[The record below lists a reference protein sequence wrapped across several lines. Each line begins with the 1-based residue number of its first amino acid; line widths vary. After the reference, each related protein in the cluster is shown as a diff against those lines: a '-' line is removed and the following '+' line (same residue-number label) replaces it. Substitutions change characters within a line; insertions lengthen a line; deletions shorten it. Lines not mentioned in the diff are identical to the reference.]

1 MHLGGELGLVL
12 LVQLVEG
19 NAVERILAR
28 RVRIALLSANT
39 LKQEDP
45 EEDRYRSGMPE
56 SKTLQL
62 LMSRS
67 CHGQMHQSH
76 PEENMNRAITLP
88 PILIPAVST
97 NMRPHFPMVHQEH
110 LLLYMQNMMF
120 KYNNRYHPEDLGVY
134 LIPYNR

>member
-1 MHLGGELGLVL
+1 M

-28 RVRIALLSANT
+28 GVRIALLSADT

-56 SKTLQL
+56 NKTLQP

-67 CHGQMHQSH
+67 CHGQMHQSR
-76 PEENMNRAITLP
+76 PEGIMSRAITLS
-88 PILIPAVST
+88 PILIPAVSA

-110 LLLYMQNMMF
+110 LLPYMQNTMF
-120 KYNNRYHPEDLGVY
+120 KCNNRYHLEGQEVY
-134 LIPYNR
+134 LIPYNQ